1 MKITEY
7 FEKYFEKRERNWSPD
22 RQKTAKISSER
33 EGPDS
38 AREQGG
44 GQKAMG
50 RSEAQRR
57 K

>member
-7 FEKYFEKRERNWSPD
+7 FEKYFEKGERNWSPD
-22 RQKTAKISSER
+22 RQKMAKISAER
-33 EGPDS
+33 EGLES
-38 AREQGG
+38 GREQGG